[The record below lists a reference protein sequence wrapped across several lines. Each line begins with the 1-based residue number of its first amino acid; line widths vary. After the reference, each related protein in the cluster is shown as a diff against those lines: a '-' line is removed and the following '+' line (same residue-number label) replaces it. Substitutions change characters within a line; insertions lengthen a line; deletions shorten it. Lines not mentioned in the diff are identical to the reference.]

1 MPVFEYKA
9 LLANGSPTNGKL
21 EANGRQDA
29 LRVLEERGFT
39 PVRIAETGGSKP
51 RTQTVAKAA
60 PAGEKKQFFASKKVP
75 FAVLEDF
82 TRSLSSLLAAN
93 VPLSRALVILAQ
105 ETQHP
110 AAKKAWQ
117 SLHDMVVDGVA
128 LADAMARLPETF
140 PRIYV
145 AMVAA
150 GEAGGFLDVVLGQI
164 SDFQAREKE
173 MRGKVTAA
181 LVYPA
186 VLLFLAIGVLIFLL
200 AFFIPRF
207 MKLFANSN
215 QALPMITQVIIA
227 ASDLMRSYGIYI
239 AVIVGGAIWF
249 GRKWL
254 ASEKNQRLWEGTLLK
269 MPVVGPLAA
278 QIAMARFCRMLGT
291 LLAAGV
297 SLVSALGVARRS
309 LGNRTLID
317 LVNDS
322 TERVTKG
329 ESLGAALGECKALFP
344 GSTLEM
350 IKVAEESGRLE
361 HELVR
366 LAGVT
371 EITLDRQMKM
381 AVALAEPIML
391 FFIAGF
397 IGTIFIA
404 MVLPIFSIQDS
415 IK

>member
-29 LRVLEERGFT
+29 IRVLEERGFT
-39 PVRIAETGGSKP
+39 PVRIAETGGKP
-51 RTQTVAKAA
+51 RSQTVAKAT
-60 PAGEKKQFFASKKVP
+60 PAAEKKPLFASNKVP

-82 TRSLSSLLAAN
+82 TRSLASLLAAS
-93 VPLSRALVILAQ
+93 VPLSRALAILCQ
-105 ETQHP
+105 ETNHP
-110 AAKKAWQ
+110 AARKAWQ
-117 SLHDMVVDGVA
+117 ALHDMVIDGVA

-164 SDFQAREKE
+164 SEFQAREKDL
-173 MRGKVTAA
+173 RGKVTAA
-181 LVYPA
+181 LVYPC
-186 VLLFLAIGVLIFLL
+186 VLLFLAVGVLIFLL

-207 MKLFANSN
+207 MTLFENNNAKLP
-215 QALPMITQVIIA
+215 LITEIIVG
-227 ASDLMRSYGIYI
+227 ASDIVRSYGLFLT
-239 AVIVGGAIWF
+239 GAIVALVWF

-254 ASEKNQRLWEGTLLK
+254 SSEKNQRAYEAALLRV
-269 MPVVGPLAA
+269 PVIGPLAA

-291 LLAAGV
+291 LLGAGV
-297 SLVSALGVARRS
+297 SLVAALGVARRS

-329 ESLGAALGECKALFP
+329 EALGAALGECKALFP

-366 LAGVT
+366 LASVT
-371 EITLDRQMKM
+371 EITIDRQMKM

-397 IGTIFIA
+397 IGTIFIG
-404 MVLPIFSIQDS
+404 MVLPIFTLQEQ